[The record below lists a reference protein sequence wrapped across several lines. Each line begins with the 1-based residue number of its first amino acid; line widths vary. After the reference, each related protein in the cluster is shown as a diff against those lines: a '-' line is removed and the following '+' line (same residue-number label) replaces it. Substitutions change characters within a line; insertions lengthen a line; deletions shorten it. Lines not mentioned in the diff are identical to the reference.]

1 MTRESKLFTPLTIGP
16 LTLRNR
22 TIRAA
27 AFEGMCPG
35 NAPSEMLH
43 DYHLSVARGGIGMT
57 TIAYA
62 AVVRSGLSFPHQ
74 LWLRS
79 EILTTAYGRYT
90 CHGCGCIHTNRAL
103 REYVAQGDLWLH
115 AHFRFKWF

>member
-62 AVVRSGLSFPHQ
+62 AIVPKRFVVSPSIVVASGDYSGVTP
-74 LWLRS
+74 
-79 EILTTAYGRYT
+79 TDG
-90 CHGCGCIHTNRAL
+90 
-103 REYVAQGDLWLH
+103 
-115 AHFRFKWF
+115 

>member
-62 AVVRSGLSFPHQ
+62 AIVRSGLSFPHQ
-74 LWLRS
+74 LWLRP
-79 EILTTAYGRYT
+79 EILP
-90 CHGCGCIHTNRAL
+90 AL
-103 REYVAQGDLWLH
+103 RQLTDDIHAVFPDREYTGRMIQ
-115 AHFRFKWF
+115 FR

>member
-43 DYHLSVARGGIGMT
+43 DYHLSVAR
-57 TIAYA
+57 
-62 AVVRSGLSFPHQ
+62 VESDDDNRL
-74 LWLRS
+74 
-79 EILTTAYGRYT
+79 
-90 CHGCGCIHTNRAL
+90 CGCCS
-103 REYVAQGDLWLH
+103 
-115 AHFRFKWF
+115 